1 MRLQKG
7 VLTPFE
13 KRTGISANQISA
25 YLRGD
30 KDMSKARSLDFE
42 EASKDLGYNFTAAD
56 WMFSPEKVKSA
67 LGNQNSNHNHQRKVL
82 IAG

>member
-30 KDMSKARSLDFE
+30 KDMSKARSFEFE
-42 EASKDLGYNFTAAD
+42 EASKDLGYDFTAVD
-56 WMFSPEKVKSA
+56 WMFYPDKVKTT
-67 LGNQNSNHNHQRKVL
+67 LITKHNGQK
-82 IAG
+82 